1 MAKVR
6 PKKHLGQHFL
16 TDFQTIKKISNLIT
30 CHTNTNILEVGPGTG
45 NLTEC
50 LIPKTKNL
58 KLVEIDPDCVQH
70 LIKRFPAIKKNLIQE
85 DFLKLDLRNL
95 FLSQFIIIGN
105 FPYNISSQILF
116 HILKYKNLVHE
127 IIGMFQKEVADRLIA
142 NKGSKGGVLSVL
154 IQAFYEAEECL
165 TIGEE
170 AFIPPPKVQSKIVRF
185 TRNTRKELSCDKEL
199 FIKIVKSGFN
209 QKRKTLRNA
218 LKSFSL
224 RNKTDLDYLLKKRA
238 EELSTDDFI
247 KITLH
252 AQKN

>member
-1 MAKVR
+1 
-6 PKKHLGQHFL
+6 
-16 TDFQTIKKISNLIT
+16 
-30 CHTNTNILEVGPGTG
+30 G
-45 NLTEC
+45 NLTEH

-58 KLVEIDPDCVQH
+58 KLVEIDSDCVQYLLKH
-70 LIKRFPAIKKNLIQE
+70 FPAIKNNLIQE

-95 FLSQFIIIGN
+95 FLSQFIIVGN

-142 NKGSKGGVLSVL
+142 NKGSKRGVLSVL
-154 IQAFYEAEECL
+154 MQSFYDVEECM
-165 TIGEE
+165 TIGQE
-170 AFIPPPKVQSKIVRF
+170 AFAPPPKVQSKVVKF
-185 TRNTRKELSCDKEL
+185 TRNKRKELSCDKEL
-199 FIKIVKSGFN
+199 FTRIVKSGFN

-224 RNKTDLDYLLKKRA
+224 SNKTDLDCLLKKRA

-252 AQKN
+252 AKKN